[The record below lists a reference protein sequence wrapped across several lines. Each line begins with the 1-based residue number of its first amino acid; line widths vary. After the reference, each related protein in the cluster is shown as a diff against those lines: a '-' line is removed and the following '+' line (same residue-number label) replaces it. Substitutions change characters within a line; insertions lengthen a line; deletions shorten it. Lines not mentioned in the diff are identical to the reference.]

1 MDTLH
6 IPDLIRESAPR
17 HRLSA
22 FELIAREREPLPSH
36 RVEGGNFRQW
46 AVAVCDAEVK
56 HRDADFARCERLLG
70 LSFDRYAE
78 PRCVLMGEFLHE
90 AHAAAALHWLSY
102 LQTHE
107 SERRTSWFHPKKWRD
122 WKPEDRAAWLAKRRY
137 LWRGF
142 LSEVRAYQQTKGEG

>member
-1 MDTLH
+1 MDTL
-6 IPDLIRESAPR
+6 IPDVIRESAPR
-17 HRLSA
+17 HGLSA
-22 FELIAREREPLPSH
+22 FELIARERMPLPSH
-36 RVEGGNFRQW
+36 HVEGGNFRQW
-46 AVAVCDAEVK
+46 AAAVCDAEVK

-90 AHAAAALHWLSY
+90 AHAAAALHWLSH

-107 SERRTSWFHPKKWRD
+107 SLRRKPMDFRPWRTWNAERRAK
-122 WKPEDRAAWLAKRRY
+122 WLARRRY

-142 LSEVRAYQQTKGEG
+142 LAEVRAYAQTKGEG